1 MWHGGQSQHI
11 VITLKAFASKLRRSA
26 PKSLRAI
33 RSDERGAT
41 LVEFGFVI
49 TPFAAL
55 MVAILQTSLTFFAQ
69 QNLETAA
76 EKSVRQLMT
85 GQAQRANMSQ
95 TQFKALVC
103 TKIPTF
109 MKCSNVIV
117 DVQQASSF
125 ATVSTAPPTITYD
138 ASGTAKQG
146 AYTPGIGGTINI
158 VKIMYIWDEQKG
170 PLGFDLSTMS
180 SGKRLLITT
189 SVFRVEP
196 YVS

>member
-1 MWHGGQSQHI
+1 
-11 VITLKAFASKLRRSA
+11 VITLNALIKPARRA
-26 PKSLRAI
+26 RKSIRAL
-33 RSDERGAT
+33 RSDKRGAT

-85 GQAQRANMSQ
+85 GAAQRANMSQ
-95 TQFKALVC
+95 AQFKALVC

-109 MKCSNVIV
+109 MQCSKVIV
-117 DVQQASSF
+117 DVQQAASF
-125 ATVSTAPPTITYD
+125 AAISTAPPTITYD
-138 ASGTAKQG
+138 ASGNPTQG

-180 SGKRLLITT
+180 SGKRLLIST

>member
-1 MWHGGQSQHI
+1 MGGSRNKI
-11 VITLKAFASKLRRSA
+11 VITRKALMSKLARRA
-26 PKSLRAI
+26 PKSIRAI
-33 RSDERGAT
+33 GSDVRGAT

-85 GQAQRANMSQ
+85 GQAQRANMTQ
-95 TQFKALVC
+95 AQFKTLVC
-103 TKIPTF
+103 SKIPTF
-109 MKCSNVIV
+109 MKCSKVTI

-125 ATVSTAPPTITYD
+125 ATASTAVPTVTYD
-138 ASGTAKQG
+138 SSGNPSQG

-158 VKIMYIWDEQKG
+158 VKIMYVWDEQKG

-196 YVS
+196 YIS

>member
-1 MWHGGQSQHI
+1 MGGSRNKI
-11 VITLKAFASKLRRSA
+11 VITLKAFASKLRRAA
-26 PKSLRAI
+26 PRRLRAL
-33 RSDERGAT
+33 RSDVRGAT

-85 GQAQRANMSQ
+85 GQAQRAAMTQ
-95 TQFKALVC
+95 AQFKTLVC
-103 TKIPTF
+103 SKIPTF
-109 MKCSNVIV
+109 MKCNKVTV

-125 ATVSTAPPTITYD
+125 DTASTAVPTITYD
-138 ASGTAKQG
+138 SSGNPSQG
-146 AYTPGIGGTINI
+146 VYTPGAGGTINV
-158 VKIMYIWDEQKG
+158 VKIMYVWDEQKG

-196 YVS
+196 YV

>member
-1 MWHGGQSQHI
+1 
-11 VITLKAFASKLRRSA
+11 V
-26 PKSLRAI
+26 
-33 RSDERGAT
+33 RGAT

-85 GQAQRANMSQ
+85 GQAQRAGMTQ
-95 TQFKALVC
+95 AQFKALVC

-109 MKCSNVIV
+109 MKCSNVII
-117 DVQQASSF
+117 DVRQASSF
-125 ATVSTAPPTITYD
+125 STASTSTPTITYD
-138 ASGTAKQG
+138 GSGNAVQG
-146 AYTPGIGGTINI
+146 AYTPGIGGTVNV
-158 VKIMYIWDEQKG
+158 VKIMYIWDVQKG
-170 PLGFDLSTMS
+170 PLGFDLSTLS
-180 SGKRLLITT
+180 SGKRLLIST

-196 YVS
+196 YIS

>member
-1 MWHGGQSQHI
+1 M
-11 VITLKAFASKLRRSA
+11 KLARRA
-26 PKSLRAI
+26 PKSIGAI
-33 RSDERGAT
+33 RTDVRGAT

-85 GQAQRANMSQ
+85 GQAQRASMTQ
-95 TQFKALVC
+95 AQFKALVC

-109 MKCSNVIV
+109 MQCSKVIV

-125 ATVSTAPPTITYD
+125 ATISTAPPTITYD
-138 ASGTAKQG
+138 GSGNANQG

-196 YVS
+196 YV

>member
-1 MWHGGQSQHI
+1 M
-11 VITLKAFASKLRRSA
+11 KLARRA
-26 PKSLRAI
+26 PKSIRAI
-33 RSDERGAT
+33 RTDVRGAT

-85 GQAQRANMSQ
+85 GQAQRAAMTQ
-95 TQFKALVC
+95 AQFKALVC

-109 MKCSNVIV
+109 MQCNKVTI

-125 ATVSTAPPTITYD
+125 STVSTAPPTITYD
-138 ASGTAKQG
+138 GSGNPTQG
-146 AYTPGIGGTINI
+146 AYTPGTGGTINI
-158 VKIMYIWDEQKG
+158 VKIMYVWDEQKG

-196 YVS
+196 YV